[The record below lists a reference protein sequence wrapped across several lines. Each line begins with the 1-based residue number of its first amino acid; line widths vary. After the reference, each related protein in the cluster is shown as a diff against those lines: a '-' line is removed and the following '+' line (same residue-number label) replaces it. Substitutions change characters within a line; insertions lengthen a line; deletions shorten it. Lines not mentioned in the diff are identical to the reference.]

1 MLLSLFLFYLGMYKE
16 AARQFKET
24 ITMKQ
29 ATFVGN

>member
-1 MLLSLFLFYLGMYKE
+1 MLLAMFLFYLGMYRDS
-16 AARQFKET
+16 ARQFKET